1 MMATNSVDYIIR
13 LIPDDSDLK
22 KKLSSGELLNKSEIA
37 KIKQL
42 LTSVLESANRDAKNL
57 SKSLQDGLDVDSTQL
72 EKTLQLITGIFNELE
87 KTGNPIKDWTK
98 TGKGIYQAFENMQS
112 SVSVLA
118 QNVNT
123 LQTRWTN
130 LNSSFEAFK
139 KSYQSFHPTQLSGVA
154 DEANKTASAVGKIGK
169 ALVTLGADKAA
180 ITNIKQFKSQLEEAL
195 KGAKVKLDIDYEN
208 LSDAD
213 LAKKLREKYG
223 QSSKVSLQDIL
234 QFDFNSQIDNLD
246 AINNALERVRHND
259 KEYLLERTKL
269 IPVLQTIYAI
279 ESKIQKISGGKISL
293 LPDLEDM
300 GYGDYANINDIKEEI
315 RDITKDVKD
324 ELQKSAKALNKL
336 TGKLLDGLGTV
347 DVKLSLSDADKQEF
361 ESQINTYI
369 DQLNESKKIQPVNI
383 TLTPNEPE
391 QETKRGRPKTKGQ
404 DEINAAQRR
413 INQELETANKE
424 LEQKRVELAQLQ
436 TQQQEHPDN
445 TRLVGQ
451 VKKAQAKVD
460 ALTKSINRYKFVID
474 NLEGNDA
481 LDISQ
486 NWNKLDASR
495 AAIESEQNKLLENT
509 KIWRQQMNQELKL
522 SFAWS
527 TYDTEETYR
536 ELIDEIRPI
545 VAQYPI
551 PIEPDVDYFM
561 TALENALKDQE
572 LKVKVTTDGPL
583 MVNGVTSGQPFS
595 QQPIIPP
602 IASVI
607 NEREKSVAPAVPT
620 SVATDKIT
628 YEFTSKAGSA
638 VDQIKA
644 GADTIIDCIKDF
656 TATENRFFQS
666 ARQQILV
673 LQDVM
678 NQNPNNQQVV
688 EQVAREAKE
697 ILIDAIIKSFQN
709 YFQESNRQYT
719 RHSREIQRN
728 TSIRDQALQAY
739 NSEST
744 KSARATAIKVKT
756 QEIDEL
762 KSHSATYEY
771 VELKDR
777 INLLNRYAAIQQR
790 INELE
795 QRHDQNSQNKLVEL
809 RATEQSLL
817 TQIGKTNKNEL
828 VELMQREKEALQ
840 GTREEY
846 EKLIRLQQELNALYE
861 EDKSDSNLKK
871 VQDAQAQINKHE
883 KLNRSI
889 IRRRQAYASI
899 GVPME
904 DVSAN
909 GTTIKGL
916 MSLIDSGDKNAIYNF
931 IIDTIL
937 SKADITHRMGPGV
950 KAPNVSDDLRYF
962 NTSTQKLA
970 TETISLVQQVLGL
983 AQKTSAEL
991 DKQEASKDIFRG
1003 VQKLTAKHRAL
1014 ADLRDSSFL
1023 SSQQKGLF
1031 TDVRTQFA
1039 TDWASINVK
1048 APEQR
1053 NSRDQRYLNFQSALD
1068 EYEKASDEFRTIW
1081 ASFDRETRQS
1091 IVTAADRVQVFN
1103 QRILDA
1109 YNTTDEATKKSI
1121 NEALHITQQNGFADI
1136 LSQSDH
1142 TRLVD
1147 IFKKIQDVGGS
1158 SVNTLLSTIR
1168 DRGRYDNVIRA
1179 QNAFEASIRGTKGD
1193 ATHPY
1198 EDSIP
1203 QELTKQLGS
1212 YVFRVKIVDEKG
1224 NSKLIGYNADPRYNK
1239 RLGKITKGQRIPYN
1253 ENLLPAT
1260 KGAND
1265 FFSSI
1270 SDDGKIEVEIFA
1282 GPNTQKVAS
1291 SLESVLMRGGTQADY
1306 IETISTQSTKREGHQ
1321 FAQNTSIAK
1330 QLIERAKTSSD
1341 LAQED
1346 VLSAEQQLKLAQ
1358 DKITR
1363 ANQALTDL
1371 EAEKKRVLGDSTPA
1385 DINARL
1391 NAAVQAAQSKVD
1403 AFKGSSVAS
1412 AIISMPQIANNTFDQ
1427 VSSEW
1432 DRIQDVVNNVNKI
1445 FANPLDSS
1453 LWSLVENLPDSV
1465 QNYAA
1470 INQEIDK
1477 LNKQA
1482 PKTREEEEQIRNRLR
1497 TLQEQKALSYQD
1509 MGVWVKKIEAD
1520 AESQKQ
1526 TLENKLKDNAP
1537 AVAKQYQDVLID
1549 LTTQAE
1555 ALQQQLQQHPNDTN
1569 IQSQLKAV
1577 VDIFK
1582 QIFSKYQ
1589 FILDKY
1595 NVVTKGFLGN
1605 SLFKKAQLAR
1615 YIYNNPNDTSA
1626 RSAFGNI
1633 PSAFTTR
1640 DALIQEDSELTRKLG
1655 SATPEEKE
1663 ALQRR
1668 RLEVAALYNETNAE
1682 ILQWVIQQE
1691 KKYSISDVFK
1701 GFNSG
1706 KRLLNLENILAT
1718 DFGNIG
1724 AQTTLAEAKNQLFN
1738 IQTERSEKRK
1748 ALTQLATHE
1757 QDVKENVLPELE
1769 RNKELVQLAQR
1780 RLEIEREIRTVK
1792 DESAKTAL
1800 ETELAQN
1807 RTRSMELGAVS
1818 RKAAVDMS
1826 AVQDAYYTIINEATL
1841 DIETSINKVKELTSR
1856 LNNQKNNLDILT
1868 KQYSSKTG
1876 KRYAIAQR
1884 AIDAAVR
1891 AEVQNYAT
1899 TNPDEYSRI
1908 QKQVEVDNPR
1918 PYITS
1923 NREEEEYQRLL
1934 NGKINKA
1941 VEALVHSKIDEQK
1954 IINDAI
1960 ATQKLA
1966 MTSTS
1971 AQIDAEKQYQAQ
1983 MQAQIQQAMADGNIT
1998 QAMLDERKG
2007 LTKALRDETVVTQES
2022 TQVARRQISQEE
2034 HIESVPTQ
2042 DVHYQNYNSGQ
2053 GSNNLYSFNTSGLA
2067 TEDTLS
2073 AIRDLLSGGNIFG
2086 PERVTRE
2093 SDDETLDPQLLAQ
2106 VNEGVQG
2113 VSNRMD
2119 TIEGRLLELENIDTP
2134 EVKNENTNLELESKF
2149 SEAET
2154 RERARAGVAEEDAK
2168 EAAKMLQESTGR
2180 AIKTTVQR
2188 VGVELETL
2196 IERTDIKG
2204 NKTWSSEISN
2214 KYQKAMEAAN
2224 KRISEQNLGNVFGV
2238 GTDAANALA
2247 EYETHYN
2254 NLLDL
2259 ITKFKN
2265 ASNEEKEGLQAE
2277 INALLP
2283 TFDQAEKKLISLIA
2297 RKDKFIGDDEVVTT
2311 FSGKQL
2317 KSTRRNLEAEA
2328 RKRYGGK
2335 LNPGSNVAFGGYKR
2349 GQGSGQLYVDVLKDG
2364 TIKQYVL
2371 EVDKAT
2377 GQVKEYVAAENA
2389 LANAFQN
2396 VNKAMKQNE
2405 LVLADVAI
2413 GNTPEEQ
2420 SAWMANASAPQLDA
2434 YKKAFEE
2441 MQNYTVQLWNS
2452 KDSPTQQQLDYLMQL
2467 SERVIVLGKN
2477 LQKTSGEFK
2486 NVLAQNPD
2494 SVFGIDVRDNDTV
2507 RSALERYA
2515 QTNAVASS
2523 SKYDFVGFDND
2534 TLTYKLTDVEGKI
2547 RNVTIAWNEL
2557 YKVAEVKSNKFSSTP
2572 DPLVNK
2578 IENLKQ
2584 TIADAKANF
2593 YLLDTDDAKFNK
2605 ALQEVSMLEQ
2615 KVKDG
2620 TASFEELEAARRKAI
2635 GTGAEVKKLANKNAK
2650 LYVGTNEINSAKRQ
2664 RDKILGTTGIN
2675 LESEDQSSI
2684 FKKYIGEYDALIA
2697 KHQEYANQN
2706 QLNNPKIQEQLRQQ
2720 AASVQKLGRQ
2730 YIAAANE
2737 AETLQSNVDKS
2748 GDLGGVKQVS
2758 AEEVKNMEATMRAYA
2773 STVLGADLETV
2784 KFDSTTQTMTG
2795 VLRQNN
2801 RTVSDMVVKYN
2812 EATESLYLYQKQ
2824 ERESLSGF
2832 PALMRGIKEKMK
2844 SIMQYVAS
2852 ITSIYR
2858 IWGMLKQGVTY
2869 VREIDSALTELKKVT
2884 DETEAT
2890 YDRFLNTAAK
2900 TADKVGSTIKEVVSS
2915 TADWARLGYSLEDAA
2930 NLAESTS
2937 VLLNVS
2943 EFQSIDDATSALV
2956 STMQAF
2962 GYAAKDSM
2970 HVVDVMNEIGKFI
2983 ACR

>member
-1 MMATNSVDYIIR
+1 M
-13 LIPDDSDLK
+13 
-22 KKLSSGELLNKSEIA
+22 
-37 KIKQL
+37 
-42 LTSVLESANRDAKNL
+42 
-57 SKSLQDGLDVDSTQL
+57 
-72 EKTLQLITGIFNELE
+72 
-87 KTGNPIKDWTK
+87 
-98 TGKGIYQAFENMQS
+98 
-112 SVSVLA
+112 
-118 QNVNT
+118 
-123 LQTRWTN
+123 
-130 LNSSFEAFK
+130 
-139 KSYQSFHPTQLSGVA
+139 
-154 DEANKTASAVGKIGK
+154 
-169 ALVTLGADKAA
+169 
-180 ITNIKQFKSQLEEAL
+180 
-195 KGAKVKLDIDYEN
+195 
-208 LSDAD
+208 
-213 LAKKLREKYG
+213 
-223 QSSKVSLQDIL
+223 
-234 QFDFNSQIDNLD
+234 
-246 AINNALERVRHND
+246 
-259 KEYLLERTKL
+259 
-269 IPVLQTIYAI
+269 
-279 ESKIQKISGGKISL
+279 
-293 LPDLEDM
+293 
-300 GYGDYANINDIKEEI
+300 
-315 RDITKDVKD
+315 
-324 ELQKSAKALNKL
+324 
-336 TGKLLDGLGTV
+336 
-347 DVKLSLSDADKQEF
+347 
-361 ESQINTYI
+361 
-369 DQLNESKKIQPVNI
+369 
-383 TLTPNEPE
+383 
-391 QETKRGRPKTKGQ
+391 
-404 DEINAAQRR
+404 
-413 INQELETANKE
+413 
-424 LEQKRVELAQLQ
+424 
-436 TQQQEHPDN
+436 
-445 TRLVGQ
+445 
-451 VKKAQAKVD
+451 
-460 ALTKSINRYKFVID
+460 
-474 NLEGNDA
+474 
-481 LDISQ
+481 
-486 NWNKLDASR
+486 
-495 AAIESEQNKLLENT
+495 
-509 KIWRQQMNQELKL
+509 
-522 SFAWS
+522 
-527 TYDTEETYR
+527 
-536 ELIDEIRPI
+536 
-545 VAQYPI
+545 
-551 PIEPDVDYFM
+551 
-561 TALENALKDQE
+561 
-572 LKVKVTTDGPL
+572 
-583 MVNGVTSGQPFS
+583 
-595 QQPIIPP
+595 
-602 IASVI
+602 
-607 NEREKSVAPAVPT
+607 
-620 SVATDKIT
+620 
-628 YEFTSKAGSA
+628 
-638 VDQIKA
+638 
-644 GADTIIDCIKDF
+644 
-656 TATENRFFQS
+656 
-666 ARQQILV
+666 
-673 LQDVM
+673 
-678 NQNPNNQQVV
+678 
-688 EQVAREAKE
+688 
-697 ILIDAIIKSFQN
+697 
-709 YFQESNRQYT
+709 
-719 RHSREIQRN
+719 
-728 TSIRDQALQAY
+728 
-739 NSEST
+739 
-744 KSARATAIKVKT
+744 
-756 QEIDEL
+756 
-762 KSHSATYEY
+762 
-771 VELKDR
+771 
-777 INLLNRYAAIQQR
+777 
-790 INELE
+790 
-795 QRHDQNSQNKLVEL
+795 
-809 RATEQSLL
+809 
-817 TQIGKTNKNEL
+817 
-828 VELMQREKEALQ
+828 
-840 GTREEY
+840 
-846 EKLIRLQQELNALYE
+846 
-861 EDKSDSNLKK
+861 KK

-991 DKQEASKDIFRG
+991 DKQEAAKDIFRG

-1039 TDWASINVK
+1039 TDWANINTK
-1048 APEQR
+1048 TPKQR
-1053 NSRDQRYLNFQSALD
+1053 NSRDQRYLKFQSALD
-1068 EYEKASDEFRTIW
+1068 EYEKASDKFRTIW

-1121 NEALHITQQNGFADI
+1121 NKALHITQQNGFADI

-1147 IFKKIQDVGGS
+1147 IFKKIQNVGGS

-1555 ALQQQLQQHPNDTN
+1555 ALQQQLQQNPNDTN

-1633 PSAFTTR
+1633 PSEFTTR

-1780 RLEIEREIRTVK
+1780 RLEIEREIRVVK

-1841 DIETSINKVKELTSR
+1841 DTETSINKVKELTSR

-1941 VEALVHSKIDEQK
+1941 VEALVRSKIDEQK

-1971 AQIDAEKQYQAQ
+1971 DQIDAEKQYQAQ

-2007 LTKALRDETVVTQES
+2007 LTKALRDETVVTQEG

-2073 AIRDLLSGGNIFG
+2073 AIRELLSGGNIFG
-2086 PERVTRE
+2086 PERATRE

-2154 RERARAGVAEEDAK
+2154 RERARA
-2168 EAAKMLQESTGR
+2168 
-2180 AIKTTVQR
+2180 
-2188 VGVELETL
+2188 
-2196 IERTDIKG
+2196 
-2204 NKTWSSEISN
+2204 
-2214 KYQKAMEAAN
+2214 
-2224 KRISEQNLGNVFGV
+2224 
-2238 GTDAANALA
+2238 
-2247 EYETHYN
+2247 
-2254 NLLDL
+2254 
-2259 ITKFKN
+2259 
-2265 ASNEEKEGLQAE
+2265 
-2277 INALLP
+2277 
-2283 TFDQAEKKLISLIA
+2283 
-2297 RKDKFIGDDEVVTT
+2297 
-2311 FSGKQL
+2311 
-2317 KSTRRNLEAEA
+2317 
-2328 RKRYGGK
+2328 
-2335 LNPGSNVAFGGYKR
+2335 
-2349 GQGSGQLYVDVLKDG
+2349 
-2364 TIKQYVL
+2364 
-2371 EVDKAT
+2371 
-2377 GQVKEYVAAENA
+2377 
-2389 LANAFQN
+2389 
-2396 VNKAMKQNE
+2396 
-2405 LVLADVAI
+2405 
-2413 GNTPEEQ
+2413 
-2420 SAWMANASAPQLDA
+2420 
-2434 YKKAFEE
+2434 
-2441 MQNYTVQLWNS
+2441 
-2452 KDSPTQQQLDYLMQL
+2452 
-2467 SERVIVLGKN
+2467 
-2477 LQKTSGEFK
+2477 

-2844 SIMQYVAS
+2844 SIMQYVVS

-2900 TADKVGSTIKEVVSS
+2900 TADKVGSTIKDVVSS
-2915 TADWARLGYSLEDAA
+2915 TADWARL
-2930 NLAESTS
+2930 N
-2937 VLLNVS
+2937 
-2943 EFQSIDDATSALV
+2943 I
-2956 STMQAF
+2956 
-2962 GYAAKDSM
+2962 
-2970 HVVDVMNEIGKFI
+2970 
-2983 ACR
+2983 